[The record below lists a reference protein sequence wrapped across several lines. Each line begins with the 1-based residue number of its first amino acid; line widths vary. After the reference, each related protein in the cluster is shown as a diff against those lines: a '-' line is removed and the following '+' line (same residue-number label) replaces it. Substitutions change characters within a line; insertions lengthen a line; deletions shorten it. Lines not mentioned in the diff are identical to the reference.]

1 MQQAE
6 CFTSQH
12 LRTVVSIY
20 PSTFFEANIFLSS
33 YFFFKLILYLSPF
46 LPFFL

>member
-20 PSTFFEANIFLSS
+20 PSTFFEADIF
-33 YFFFKLILYLSPF
+33 
-46 LPFFL
+46 